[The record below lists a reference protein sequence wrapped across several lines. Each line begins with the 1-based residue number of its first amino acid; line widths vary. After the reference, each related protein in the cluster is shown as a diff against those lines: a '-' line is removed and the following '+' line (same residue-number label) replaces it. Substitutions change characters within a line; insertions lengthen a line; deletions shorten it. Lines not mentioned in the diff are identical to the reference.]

1 MRFRCSRQEF
11 SRGLALANHAV
22 SSRATLPILSH
33 LLLATDQGRLKLA
46 ATNLETSITTWI
58 AAQIAEEGT
67 ITLPAKLLADLVNAL
82 VLEEVEL
89 VKPVDT
95 HTVQVSAGQ
104 TRTGLRGLAPDEF
117 PLIPTAE
124 GSDSPL

>member
-1 MRFRCSRQEF
+1 MHIRCSRQEF
-11 SRGLALANHAV
+11 SRGLSLVNHAV
-22 SSRATLPILSH
+22 SSRTTLPILSH

-46 ATNLETSITTWI
+46 ATSLETSITTWI
-58 AAQIAEEGT
+58 AAQVEEEGI

-82 VLEEVEL
+82 VPEEVEL

-104 TRTGLRGLAPDEF
+104 TRASLRGL
-117 PLIPTAE
+117 
-124 GSDSPL
+124 